1 MINKISVTILT
12 KNSERYIEECLN
24 ALREFDEIVVLDN
37 GSTDDTMDLAK
48 TYSNVRIFEHN
59 FIGFGPLKNLAAEKA
74 KNDWILSV
82 DSDEVLSSQLVNEI
96 LSKPLEDNVVYSIRR
111 DNFYNGKLVNCCG
124 WGNDWVNRLFNR
136 TTTRFNDRQVHE
148 SLDIKQVKVSRLNE
162 TFRHYSFDNVS
173 ELLQKMDK
181 YSSLWAYDNQ
191 DRYSSTLLAVAKSI
205 FAFIKFYLIKGGIFA
220 GYRGF
225 LISFSN
231 AAGVLYKYMKL
242 YEQKNKM

>member
-1 MINKISVTILT
+1 MNKISVTILT
-12 KNSERYIEECLN
+12 KNSERYIEECLK
-24 ALREFDEIVVLDN
+24 ALREFDEIVILDN
-37 GSTDDTMDLAK
+37 GSTDNTMDLAK
-48 TYSNVRIFEHN
+48 FFSNVRVFEHD

-82 DSDEVLSSQLVNEI
+82 DSDEVLSIQLVSEI
-96 LSKPLEDNVVYSIRR
+96 LNKPLEDSTVYSMKRN
-111 DNFYNGKLVNCCG
+111 NFYNGKLVNCCG

-136 TTTRFNDRQVHE
+136 TATCFNDKQVHE
-148 SLDIKQVKVSRLNE
+148 SLEVKQVKVKQLNE
-162 TFRHYSFDNVS
+162 TFKHYSYDNAG

-191 DRYSSTLLAVAKSI
+191 DRYSSTLLAVIKSI
-205 FAFIKFYLIKGGIFA
+205 FAFIKFYFIKGGVFA

>member
-12 KNSERYIEECLN
+12 KNSERYIEECLD

-37 GSTDDTMDLAK
+37 GSTDSTMDLAK
-48 TYSNVRIFEHN
+48 NYPNVRIFEYD

-82 DSDEVLSSQLVNEI
+82 DSDEILSSQLVNEI
-96 LSKPLEDNVVYSIRR
+96 LNKPLEDNVVYSMRR

-136 TTTRFNDRQVHE
+136 AITCFNDKQVHE
-148 SLDIKQVKVSRLNE
+148 SLEVKQVKVKQLNE
-162 TFRHYSFDNVS
+162 TFRHYSFDNAS

-191 DRYSSTLLAVAKSI
+191 DRYSSTLLAVVKST